1 MKNSDKNVVYNTN
14 KFDIKNVNLYEIY
27 IKYHPH
33 ILLINKNQNIVD
45 LSFYKLPSILICDK
59 SLILDKKNFEK
70 MRTEID
76 LKIESLTNLAS
87 KYNAYEYDTNIKEL
101 DDLYNLVLKIL
112 EDKEYLEMIRRK
124 GKGGNIVYKR
134 IK

>member
-59 SLILDKKNFEK
+59 SLILDKKNFENYIK
-70 MRTEID
+70 YFVFYA
-76 LKIESLTNLAS
+76 KIYLCKRSISYPS
-87 KYNAYEYDTNIKEL
+87 K
-101 DDLYNLVLKIL
+101 
-112 EDKEYLEMIRRK
+112 
-124 GKGGNIVYKR
+124 GSIVYPKMFT
-134 IK
+134 IFS